1 MFNQKSVGLF
11 LLFKKLKLKC
21 FYVQYNKNNKTVVMY
36 NTKNTFHN
44 SFFSLH
50 WQQNVQIHL
59 YIKVYKTLTY
69 NRSEHLGAP
78 L

>member
-1 MFNQKSVGLF
+1 M
-11 LLFKKLKLKC
+11 
-21 FYVQYNKNNKTVVMY
+21 YNIIKTTKTVVMY
-36 NTKNTFHN
+36 NTKNTFNN
-44 SFFSLH
+44 SIFSLH

-69 NRSEHLGAP
+69 NSLEHLGAH